1 LFDFVQRFVEVE
13 LTGSL
18 TRGMTLI
25 DQRSWMSESGPVQ
38 WAQTIDAVAATNLI
52 LDSIAAA
59 P

>member
-18 TRGMTLI
+18 TRGMTLM
-25 DQRSWMSESGPVQ
+25 DQRSWMVDGGPVQ
-38 WAQTIDAVAATNLI
+38 WAQTIEAVAATSLI
-52 LDSIAAA
+52 LDAIAAA